1 MNSRKRPSI
10 LGLGIRLRK
19 PGVVLGSIV
28 MTGLLTIT
36 VMAKSW
42 RDIDWTKWT
51 SQDVYQILEDSP
63 WAVVG
68 PEVTVSST
76 RSPGRTYETT
86 YVPTAQM
93 VSALVV
99 RQALLRQ
106 TQLLRHYDKMASQEK
121 QQFDQ
126 MAATCLGLKLDDRI
140 VVRGI
145 GPYTADS
152 ILPNLTVS
160 GMTIHP
166 LMAPQGNAISPCP
179 YILGTEEAQKN
190 AILPVDDLVFPSVVN
205 GKSVIQAGDK
215 KFKVGDFTFNA
226 EKMVYKGKP
235 DF

>member
-1 MNSRKRPSI
+1 
-10 LGLGIRLRK
+10 
-19 PGVVLGSIV
+19 
-28 MTGLLTIT
+28 
-36 VMAKSW
+36 
-42 RDIDWTKWT
+42 
-51 SQDVYQILEDSP
+51 
-63 WAVVG
+63 
-68 PEVTVSST
+68 
-76 RSPGRTYETT
+76 
-86 YVPTAQM
+86 
-93 VSALVV
+93 
-99 RQALLRQ
+99 
-106 TQLLRHYDKMASQEK
+106 MASQEK